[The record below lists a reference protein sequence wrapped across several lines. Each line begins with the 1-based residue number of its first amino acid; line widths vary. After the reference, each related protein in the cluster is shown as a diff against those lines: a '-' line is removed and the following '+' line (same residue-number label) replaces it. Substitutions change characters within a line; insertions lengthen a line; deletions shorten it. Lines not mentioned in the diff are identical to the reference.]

1 MEILTVKDLTFTYPT
16 SSSASL
22 KNISFSVNEGE
33 FIVVC
38 GRTGGGK
45 TTLLKQLVP
54 SIAPLGNRLGDI
66 DTHKCKIAYVCQSP
80 NEQIVCDKVYA
91 ELAFALENQAMPRD
105 QMIAKIAEASG
116 FFGLDDILYSD
127 CDSLSGGQKQ
137 IVAIASAM
145 ICRPDVLVLDEP
157 TSRLDP
163 IAKEKLLSL
172 IKKINRELACCV
184 IISEH
189 YIEPLLEYADKMLLL
204 DKELIYFGSVDGGLK
219 ALSGYPPL
227 KDALPASTR
236 IYSEFNIDCKIPITV
251 KDGRNYIRKYFKN
264 DVKYLS
270 EDKKEEQKESAIE
283 IKNVYFRYT
292 KNGKDILNG
301 ADLCVKKGQ
310 VFCLLGGNGSGKS
323 TLLSIIAGALRAYS
337 GEIRILGKR
346 LKQYSG
352 DLYKTV
358 TLLPQDVLTV
368 FSHDTVRQEL
378 QVCKNINEFPY
389 DFTPILD
396 NHPYDIS
403 GGQAQLLALA
413 MATGNDQSILLLDE
427 PTKGLDKE
435 ASLSIADMIKKLK
448 ESGKTVL
455 CVTHD
460 SEFAAMCADRC
471 ALLFSG
477 ECTQNLPTA
486 EFFRCNT
493 FYTTPVSI
501 MTRNYYENVLTVEK
515 CVEIMKINGEK
526 TV

>member
-16 SSSASL
+16 SSSESL

-33 FIVVC
+33 LVVVC

-54 SIAPLGNRLGDI
+54 SVAPLGRRLGSI
-66 DTHKCKIAYVCQSP
+66 DTHGCRIAYVCQSP
-80 NEQIVCDKVYA
+80 DEQIVCDKVYA
-91 ELAFALENQAMPRD
+91 ELAFALENQAMARRE
-105 QMIAKIAEASG
+105 MITKIAEASD
-116 FFGLDDILYSD
+116 FFGLDDILHSD
-127 CDSLSGGQKQ
+127 CNSLSGGQKQ

-145 ICRPDVLVLDEP
+145 ICQPDILVLDEP

-184 IISEH
+184 IICEH
-189 YIEPLLEYADKMLLL
+189 SIEMLLEYADKMLIL
-204 DKELIYFGSVDGGLK
+204 DKELIYYGTVDAGLK
-219 ALSGYPPL
+219 ALSEYPPL
-227 KDALPASTR
+227 HDAMPSSAR
-236 IYSEFNIDCKIPITV
+236 IYSKFNIDCKVPITV
-251 KDGRNYIRKYFKN
+251 KDGRDYIRAYFKN
-264 DVKYLS
+264 SIRTLS
-270 EDKKEEQKESAIE
+270 EDKNDEPMEPAIE
-283 IKNVYFRYT
+283 IKGLYFRYT
-292 KNGKDILNG
+292 KNG
-301 ADLCVKKGQ
+301 ADVLRGTDLRVKKGQ
-310 VFCLLGGNGSGKS
+310 IFCLLGGNGSGKS
-323 TLLSIIAGALRAYS
+323 TLLSIIAGGLRAYS

-352 DLYKTV
+352 DLYETV

-368 FSHDTVRQEL
+368 FSRDTVRQEL
-378 QVCKNINEFPY
+378 SECKNIDEFPY

-413 MATGNDQSILLLDE
+413 MATGNDQGIILLDE

-448 ESGKTVL
+448 DKGRTVL

-471 ALLFSG
+471 ALLFNG
-477 ECTQNLPTA
+477 ECTEDLPMI
-486 EFFRCNT
+486 EFFSRNT
-493 FYTTPVSI
+493 FYTTPVSR
-501 MTRNYYENVLTVEK
+501 MTRNYYENIITVDK